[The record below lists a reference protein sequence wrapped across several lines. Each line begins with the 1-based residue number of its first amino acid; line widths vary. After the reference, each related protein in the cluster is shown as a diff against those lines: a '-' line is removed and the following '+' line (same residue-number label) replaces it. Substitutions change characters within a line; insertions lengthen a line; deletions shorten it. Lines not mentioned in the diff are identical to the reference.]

1 MLKRGWFTKLVS
13 PLHIFLD
20 KEEKDWALISRSNR
34 LRDCHAVIIILQ
46 NSHQTA
52 LQMMVFKQSSSF
64 NLMF

>member
-1 MLKRGWFTKLVS
+1 MYEDGWFSKVS
-13 PLHIFLD
+13 FSFTVSFLREGED
-20 KEEKDWALISRSNR
+20 CPFSRSYF
-34 LRDCHAVIIILQ
+34 LHDCHAVVIILQ